1 MANPSFLEKI
11 DLYNRI
17 SDALEGI
24 PGVEIRLE
32 LEGPGSGIK
41 IMCHDLR
48 QRTRIFTAIQAVM
61 TGGGIHG

>member
-1 MANPSFLEKI
+1 MATPSFLEKI

-17 SDALEGI
+17 SEALDGI

-41 IMCHDLR
+41 IQCHDIR
-48 QRTRIFTAIQAVM
+48 QRARIFTAIQGVM
-61 TGGGIHG
+61 TGGGSHE